1 MIKMDIK
8 RVFLIVLDSVGIG
21 EQEDSYLYGDEGS
34 NTLKSCYMQKGFSV
48 PNMKKMGLFNIDG
61 IDYTD
66 GVQNPSGAFGRL
78 KESSK
83 GKDTTTGHWEIA
95 GIISETPLPTYPEG
109 FPDEILD
116 EFTKRTGRGILCNK
130 PYSGT
135 QVF

>member
-1 MIKMDIK
+1 MDIK

-21 EQEDSYLYGDEGS
+21 EQEDSHLYGDEGS
-34 NTLKSCYMQKGFSV
+34 NTLKSCFQQEGFCV

-61 IDYTD
+61 IDYAD

-95 GIISETPLPTYPEG
+95 GIIS
-109 FPDEILD
+109 
-116 EFTKRTGRGILCNK
+116 
-130 PYSGT
+130 
-135 QVF
+135 